1 MFDVSS
7 VDKFSAMQITK
18 TQIGEKITFTLS
30 GRVNAESSPEFQDKL
45 ITAFN
50 EAKEIIIDIKEIA
63 YISSAGLRV
72 LLMGQKTAKIKDSS
86 MTITGASKEIMRV
99 FEMTGLSDILTIV

>member
-1 MFDVSS
+1 MKGMFDVSS

-72 LLMGQKTAKIKDSS
+72 FKDSS